1 MIHRRT
7 GVFWTSASSRYG
19 IIAARD
25 QCGWEGDARTT
36 GHQKRSPAVKKH
48 ACSATCQAA
57 ESQLERR
64 RHVPEPGRERH
75 REHAEERIPE
85 PLGRRGHEPAHVRKP
100 PIVLDELLTGH
111 LPAASPPPERWMNG
125 SPPPERWMN
134 GMPPGDRRPCHELAR
149 RTFLFRTKDVCP
161 NRSQRSQAACGSG
174 SSASLT
180 QPHART
186 VVTACARRLCWSYA
200 FRGRH

>member
-1 MIHRRT
+1 
-7 GVFWTSASSRYG
+7 VFWTSASSRYG

-25 QCGWEGDARTT
+25 QCGREGDARTT
-36 GHQKRSPAVKKH
+36 RHQKRSPAEKKH

-57 ESQLERR
+57 ESQIERR

-111 LPAASPPPERWMNG
+111 LPAASPLPSDG
-125 SPPPERWMN
+125 
-134 GMPPGDRRPCHELAR
+134 
-149 RTFLFRTKDVCP
+149 
-161 NRSQRSQAACGSG
+161 
-174 SSASLT
+174 
-180 QPHART
+180 
-186 VVTACARRLCWSYA
+186 
-200 FRGRH
+200 

>member
-48 ACSATCQAA
+48 ACSATCQVA

-75 REHAEERIPE
+75 REHADERIPE
-85 PLGRRGHEPAHVRKP
+85 SLGRRGHEPAHARKP
-100 PIVLDELLTGH
+100 LISRDKLLTGR
-111 LPAASPPPERWMNG
+111 LPAATL
-125 SPPPERWMN
+125 PPERWMN
-134 GMPPGDRRPCHELAR
+134 GMPLGSRGPPVTNWQDRPFRFALRTSVRIGPIGVRRHAGPTAR
-149 RTFLFRTKDVCP
+149 RHYHT
-161 NRSQRSQAACGSG
+161 
-174 SSASLT
+174 
-180 QPHART
+180 
-186 VVTACARRLCWSYA
+186 
-200 FRGRH
+200 RGPW